1 MPAPP
6 ALPES
11 PRSPAPA
18 PGRRFGGARYFW
30 AVQTLGWTVSIV
42 TSLPV
47 VLFMEVS
54 LQHAG
59 PVAGIR
65 VLLGLGVTSALWPL
79 YRRVRR
85 ASTPVPLLA
94 TGVGLL
100 CGVLALLDTLVIN
113 AVMELLHL
121 SLGPHSVLLI
131 RTTLFVRWLIYAVWS
146 LLYFGITH
154 WRDTTHER
162 VRLAAMEAT
171 LRTSELRFLR
181 AQVSPHFFFNAMTAI
196 QAEKDRPAVVVAIS
210 QALANYLRFS
220 LSEYS
225 GQPQALGLELDAL
238 TSYLEVEQFRFEE
251 RLTFTVHASE
261 EVRRLL
267 VPPALLQP
275 LVENAIK
282 YGQQSS
288 PPPLRVWIRATLEER
303 LVVEVGNTGHWCTT
317 APETSTGIGL
327 ANLRRR
333 LELIAGPTA
342 ELTVQAEPEQVRVVL
357 RLPIIKTL

>member
-1 MPAPP
+1 MSAPQ

-11 PRSPAPA
+11 IRSPATA
-18 PGRRFGGARYFW
+18 PRRRFGGTPSFW
-30 AVQTLGWTVSIV
+30 TAQTLGWTLSIV

-47 VLFMEVS
+47 FLFMEVG
-54 LQHAG
+54 LQHAAS
-59 PVAGIR
+59 VAGIR

-94 TGVGLL
+94 AGIWLL

-121 SLGPHSVLLI
+121 SLGPHSAPMI
-131 RTTLFVRWLIYAVWS
+131 RATLFMRWLLYTVWS

-154 WRDTTHER
+154 WRDSTHER

-196 QAEKDRPAVVVAIS
+196 QAEKDRPAVVVAIT

-220 LSEYS
+220 LSES
-225 GQPQALGLELDAL
+225 RGQPQALGLELDAL
-238 TSYLEVEQFRFEE
+238 TSYLEVEKFRFEE
-251 RLTFTVHASE
+251 RLSFTVHASE

-267 VPPALLQP
+267 VPPALVQP

-288 PPPLRVWIRATLEER
+288 QPPLRVWIRATLEER
-303 LVVEVGNTGHWCTT
+303 LVVEVGNSGHWFTT
-317 APETSTGIGL
+317 APESSTGIGL

-342 ELTVQAEPEQVRVVL
+342 ELTVHSEPEQVRVVL
-357 RLPIIKTL
+357 RLPIIKAT

>member
-1 MPAPP
+1 MPCAQD
-6 ALPES
+6 LPES
-11 PRSPAPA
+11 PASPATA
-18 PGRRFGGARYFW
+18 PGRRFRGARYFW
-30 AVQTLGWTVSIV
+30 AAQTLAWSLSIA
-42 TSLPV
+42 TSLQV
-47 VLFMEVS
+47 FLFMEVS
-54 LQHAG
+54 LKHAA

-65 VLLGLGVTSALWPL
+65 VLLGLAVTSALWPL

-94 TGVGLL
+94 IGICLL
-100 CGVLALLDTLVIN
+100 CGVIALLDTLVMN

-121 SLGPHSVLLI
+121 SLGPHSVPMI
-131 RTTLFVRWLIYAVWS
+131 QATLFVRWLLYAVWS
-146 LLYFGITH
+146 LLYFGITY
-154 WRDTTHER
+154 WRDSTHER
-162 VRLAAMEAT
+162 VRLAGMEAT

-196 QAEKDRPAVVVAIS
+196 QAEKDRPAVVVAIT

-220 LSEYS
+220 LSEHS

-238 TSYLEVEQFRFEE
+238 ASYLEVEKFRFEE

-267 VPPALLQP
+267 VPPALVQP
-275 LVENAIK
+275 LLENAIK
-282 YGQQSS
+282 SGQQTSQ
-288 PPPLRVWIRATLEER
+288 PPLRVWIRATLEER
-303 LVVEVGNTGHWCTT
+303 LVVEVGNSGHWFTT
-317 APETSTGIGL
+317 APESSTGIGL

-342 ELTVQAEPEQVRVVL
+342 ELTVHSEPEQVRVVL
-357 RLPIIKTL
+357 RLPIIKAT

>member
-6 ALPES
+6 ALSES
-11 PRSPAPA
+11 LRSSATA

-30 AVQTLGWTVSIV
+30 AVQTLAWALSVV

-47 VLFMEVS
+47 FLFMEVS
-54 LQHAG
+54 LQHAA

-79 YRRVRR
+79 YRRLRHG
-85 ASTPVPLLA
+85 STPLPLLA
-94 TGVGLL
+94 SGILLL
-100 CGVLALLDTLVIN
+100 CGTLALLDTLFMN

-121 SLGPHSVLLI
+121 SLGPHSVPMI
-131 RTTLFVRWLIYAVWS
+131 RATFFVRWLLYAVWS

-154 WRDTTHER
+154 WRDSTQER
-162 VRLAAMEAT
+162 VRVAGMEAT

-267 VPPALLQP
+267 VPPALFQP

-282 YGQQSS
+282 YGQQTS
-288 PPPLRVWIRATLEER
+288 PPPLRVWIRATLEEQ

>member
-1 MPAPP
+1 MSAPQ

-11 PRSPAPA
+11 IRSPATA
-18 PGRRFGGARYFW
+18 PRRRFGGTPSFW
-30 AVQTLGWTVSIV
+30 TAQTLGWTLSIV

-47 VLFMEVS
+47 FLFMEVG
-54 LQHAG
+54 LQHAAS
-59 PVAGIR
+59 VAGIR

-94 TGVGLL
+94 AGIWLL

-121 SLGPHSVLLI
+121 SLGPHSAPMI
-131 RTTLFVRWLIYAVWS
+131 RATLFMRWLLYTVWS

-154 WRDTTHER
+154 WRDSTHER

-196 QAEKDRPAVVVAIS
+196 QAEKDRPAVVVAIT

-220 LSEYS
+220 LSEYR

-238 TSYLEVEQFRFEE
+238 TSYLEVEKYRFEE
-251 RLTFTVHASE
+251 RLSFTVHASE
-261 EVRRLL
+261 AVRCLL

-282 YGQQSS
+282 YGSS
-288 PPPLRVWIRATLEER
+288 PA
-303 LVVEVGNTGHWCTT
+303 
-317 APETSTGIGL
+317 
-327 ANLRRR
+327 RRR
-333 LELIAGPTA
+333 CGSGSAPPSGSGSCWRWVTPDTGA
-342 ELTVQAEPEQVRVVL
+342 RPRGKAPRASGS
-357 RLPIIKTL
+357 PICGAAWN

>member
-1 MPAPP
+1 MRAPP
-6 ALPES
+6 ALS
-11 PRSPAPA
+11 KSLRSSATA
-18 PGRRFGGARYFW
+18 PGRRFKGARYFW
-30 AVQTLGWTVSIV
+30 TVQTLAWALAVV
-42 TSLPV
+42 TSLPLY
-47 VLFMEVS
+47 LFMEVS
-54 LQHAG
+54 LPHFAA
-59 PVAGIR
+59 VAGVR

-79 YRRVRR
+79 YRRLRR
-85 ASTPVPLLA
+85 GSTPMPRLA
-94 TGVGLL
+94 IGICLL
-100 CGVLALLDTLVIN
+100 CGALALLDTLVVNVVI
-113 AVMELLHL
+113 ELLHL
-121 SLGPHSVLLI
+121 SLGPHSEPMMRATV
-131 RTTLFVRWLIYAVWS
+131 FVRWLLYVVWS

-154 WRDTTHER
+154 WRDTTEER
-162 VRLAAMEAT
+162 VRIAGMEAT

-196 QAEKDRPAVVVAIS
+196 QAEKDRPAVVVAIT

-220 LSEYS
+220 LSEHS

-238 TSYLEVEQFRFEE
+238 TSYLEVEKFRFEE

-261 EVRRLL
+261 EVRCLL

-288 PPPLRVWIRATLEER
+288 PPPLKVWVRATLEER

-342 ELTVQAEPEQVRVVL
+342 ELTVHAEPDEVRVVL